1 MEVKFL
7 ISVKKCGRMN
17 AEKINITSLKYIWFG
32 IYMWLDSHMKK
43 LENGYYSYGVYGYSY
58 GVYGYANDKMRCTN
72 EFSS

>member
-43 LENGYYSYGVYGYSY
+43 LENGYYSYGVII
-58 GVYGYANDKMRCTN
+58 
-72 EFSS
+72 